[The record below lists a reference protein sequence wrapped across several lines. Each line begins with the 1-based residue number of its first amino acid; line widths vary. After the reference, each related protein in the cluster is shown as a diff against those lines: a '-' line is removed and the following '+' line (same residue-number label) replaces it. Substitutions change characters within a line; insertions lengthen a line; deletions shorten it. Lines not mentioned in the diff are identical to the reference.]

1 MNKDMK
7 SIGLKRAS
15 LILSVLICVSSATV
29 HAATGDLD
37 LSFSNDGRIT
47 GDFISGT
54 PGSSYAATA
63 IQGDGKI
70 VAVGSVFNQPRYLYA
85 SRYYSDGS
93 PDPTFG
99 EGGQVRFQ
107 FGGFYNYIYD
117 LAIQPDGKI
126 VIAGCYCEEDL
137 GGYTLAVARLY
148 PNGELDTTFDG
159 DGVLLRPDLAGP
171 ASAVAI
177 QPDGKIVVA
186 GQVGFNLDWI
196 VLRLNANGSQDSSFA
211 VISNVLAPR
220 HGMPW
225 DAAIQSDGKIVV
237 AGGDNRSI
245 LVRYTTN
252 GQLDS
257 EFDGDGIAAS
267 SEAGLG
273 YSTVKIQT
281 DGKIIAVG
289 SSIVR
294 YMPNGSLDMTFDG
307 DGILARP
314 VNTFTIQADGKI
326 IAVSNLENGS
336 NSDFGI
342 VRLQPDGALDLSF
355 AGDGTANID
364 FNGSEDYPYGI
375 ALDHNGRAVVVGQS
389 DQRFAIARI
398 ITNASLRRNGKIAF
412 TSDRDGNR
420 EIYLMDADGSNQ
432 TRLTNNSSIDDFP
445 TWSPDGTKI
454 AFLGTKSAGVYAI
467 FTMNADGSNRT
478 EVTSVNYQPPSP
490 WSGYDW
496 RHMSWSPDGSRIAF
510 TELISGS
517 GNLMVVNADGSDRR
531 QLTTGF
537 YPAWSPDGS
546 KILFIKASTPNP
558 FYNLHTIRPDGTG
571 LHFIATSFPNYYILW
586 DAPPIWSPDGLKI
599 MVNLSDAANAELN
612 ILNADGTNPQFFVGL
627 CAYSMRG
634 EAPTG
639 CGANWGAPTWSPDGN
654 KVAFAQFDFTS
665 RTTEIYSK
673 TIGGSA
679 ETALT
684 QSIGSNSNPSWQS
697 LPPVFSIT
705 GRVTSPTGQPLRNVV
720 VTMTDPQG
728 GRRSATTSTFGVYSF
743 TNIPLAGVFTISATS
758 KRYRFTPRVV
768 DVNGPLSSVDLTGL
782 E

>member
-1 MNKDMK
+1 MNHDMK
-7 SIGLKRAS
+7 LISLKRAG
-15 LILSVLICVSSATV
+15 LILLTVVFSSSAIV

-37 LSFSNDGRIT
+37 LSFSEDGRII
-47 GDFISGT
+47 GDFIPGT
-54 PGSSYAATA
+54 PGSSFAATA

-85 SRYYSDGS
+85 TRYYSDGS
-93 PDPTFG
+93 PDLTFG
-99 EGGQVRFQ
+99 QAGQVRFQ

-137 GGYTLAVARLY
+137 SDYTLAVARLY

-177 QPDGKIVVA
+177 QADGKIVVA
-186 GQVGFNLDWI
+186 GQVGFFLDWI
-196 VLRLNANGSQDSSFA
+196 VLRLNANGSQDNTFA
-211 VISNVLAPR
+211 VIPNVLAPR

-225 DAAIQSDGKIVV
+225 DAVIQSDGKIVV

-245 LVRYTTN
+245 LARYTTN
-252 GQLDS
+252 GQLDT
-257 EFDGDGIAAS
+257 EFDGDGIAVS
-267 SEAGLG
+267 SEAGPG

-281 DGKIIAVG
+281 DGKIVAAG

-294 YMPNGSLDMTFDG
+294 YLPNGSLDTTFDG
-307 DGILARP
+307 DGILERP

-336 NSDFGI
+336 NCDFGI
-342 VRLQPDGALDLSF
+342 VRLESNGALDLTFS
-355 AGDGTANID
+355 GDGTASID

-375 ALDHNGRAVVVGQS
+375 ALDQNGRAVVVGQS

-398 ITNASLRRNGKIAF
+398 ITHASLRRNGKIAF

-420 EIYLMDADGSNQ
+420 EIYVMNADGSNQ
-432 TRLTNNSSIDDFP
+432 TRITNNSTIDDFP
-445 TWSPDGTKI
+445 IWSPDGMKI
-454 AFLGTKSAGVYAI
+454 AFLGTRSASGYAI
-467 FTMNADGSNRT
+467 FLMNADGSNRT
-478 EVTSVNYQPPSP
+478 EVTPVNYQPPSP
-490 WSGYDW
+490 WFGYDW

-510 TELISGS
+510 TELISGI
-517 GNLMVVNADGSDRR
+517 GNLMVVNADGANRR
-531 QLTTGF
+531 QLTIGF

-546 KILFIKASTPNP
+546 KILFIRGSTPNP

-571 LHFIATSFPNYYILW
+571 LQFIPTTFQSNYILW
-586 DAPPIWSPDGLKI
+586 DAPPIWSPDGLRI
-599 MVNLSDAANAELN
+599 MVNSSDSANAELD
-612 ILNADGTNPQFFVGL
+612 ILNADGTNPHFFAGL
-627 CAYSMRG
+627 CAYSMNVQ
-634 EAPTG
+634 APNG
-639 CGANWGAPTWSPDGN
+639 CGANWGAPTWSPDGDS
-654 KVAFAQFDFTS
+654 VAFAQFDFTS
-665 RTTEIYSK
+665 RTTEIYLK

-697 LPPVFSIT
+697 LPPEFSIS

-728 GRRSATTSTFGVYSF
+728 ARRSATTSTFGIYSF
-743 TNIPLAGVFTISATS
+743 TNISPAGIFTISATS

-768 DVNGPLSSVDLTGL
+768 DVNGSLSIVDLTGL